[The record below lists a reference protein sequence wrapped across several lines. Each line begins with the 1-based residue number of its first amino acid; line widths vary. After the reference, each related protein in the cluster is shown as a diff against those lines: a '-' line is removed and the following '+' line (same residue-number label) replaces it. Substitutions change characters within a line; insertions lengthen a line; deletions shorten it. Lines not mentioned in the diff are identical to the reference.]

1 MKNLPN
7 HLSFFSPETG
17 GAPGEHHHSA
27 GKGGLAKMAYTVLG
41 AVVTLLV
48 VVILYLLFV
57 KPNQGETVSVLRF
70 SPQGSVERTTN
81 FTVTFSKNIISESEV
96 NKAVPQE
103 AIYFEPNLP
112 GKCRWIA
119 SNKLRFYPDIQLA
132 PATSY
137 TAIVSEKP
145 IASHGFRLVGKRRFF
160 FHTEPIRV
168 VNASLVVKYL
178 PGVRQS
184 VNLVGTIEFN
194 YKVDP
199 QKAQKYIRITSGKG
213 KKIPFRITTTSPD
226 RVISLIVP
234 NVPRGKKQKSIQLK
248 VLPGLVCVGGGSG
261 LAKTFQKP
269 ITLPGKTRLRV
280 ERVVPIR
287 ESNTQGRIRITF
299 NIPVQLDSSQQF
311 VSIRPAVK
319 YRILCE
325 GNSSLILGN
334 FTSDTSYVLTLR
346 KGLRAIDGSTL
357 PQDFSTTVQFKTITI
372 RPQLDWVGKGYYL
385 PLGGSLNLGVSTINV
400 RKLAIDVQ
408 KVFDNNLVYL
418 LNSVNNLSDIYDYG
432 WFDLKALGK
441 EIEHFEKVVRYEKN
455 QEVVTPISVKKYL
468 PEGKPGIYRIIARQS
483 SHRWNRVARWVLV
496 TNLGILAKKASND
509 LYVWVN
515 SLSDLNPVAD
525 ARVTVLSRNNQIIA
539 TQTTN
544 SEGIAVF
551 KNFTAL
557 SEGFTPYLITVKS
570 GEDFSF
576 LDLKNRQLSTSDFDV
591 GGTRMLQNGYSAFV
605 YPERD
610 IYRPGETVHLAT
622 IVREKEIRVPT
633 PFPVRLRILGPDEKI
648 VNEQQK
654 MLNEEG
660 AAEFQATI
668 ARYLKTGKY
677 TALILIGEKDEI
689 GRTTFN
695 VEDFIPDRMKVRLTT
710 DRDAYQTGSEMKIT
724 VDAVT
729 LFGPPASNRRV
740 RAKIALENADFSP
753 KQWRGFTFRDER
765 KSFPGD
771 YFDFDEKRL
780 DKNGRYVY
788 RYHIP
793 GNLNPPSGLRGIL
806 SATVLEPGGRG
817 VTAYKSVLIHPADV
831 YIGLRKVEPG
841 YAKINSGTKME
852 FVVVSPDGKA
862 IAKRPVRVEFYR
874 IYWHSILKRVN
885 GKYHYVSEKAESLV
899 KKFSLVS
906 AEKPQVFEVTP
917 ADYGKYRVVVR
928 DSKSRVSTSVT
939 FYASGWGYAPWAMD
953 HPEKIEIGLDKKAY
967 LPGDVARVQVRA
979 PFAGRLLLT
988 VERDGIL
995 FQKTYTLKGN
1005 TATINLPVKT
1015 SFEPNVYV
1023 SAHVIRSSL
1032 LLERNMPA
1040 RAFGIAPLFVDT
1052 RAKRLAVR
1060 LTVPEKMHSKRK
1072 LTVKFHV
1079 LHTQNRPTYVT
1090 IAAVD
1095 EGICQLTDFQ
1105 PPDPMNYF
1113 YGKKRLEVKSFDM
1126 YSVIL
1131 PEIKS
1136 QSSPGGG
1143 MVEAAR
1149 KRQISPVGV
1158 TRVKPVAFWSGLI
1171 KTDRDGRGQVTFNIP
1186 RFNGSLR
1193 VMAVAFSENKFG
1205 SQKKNVRIRDA
1216 IVLTPTFP
1224 RFVAST
1230 DSFVVPVNVFN
1241 GTEEDGAF
1249 RIELSAKGP
1258 VKVVGSK
1265 RREMHLAKGEEKAVY
1280 FDLKAKKT
1288 IGRIELYLQA
1298 QGNGAKTDRTVQI
1311 PLRPPVP
1318 FVTRSGSG
1326 TVTQDKPGE
1335 FRFPADYLPGTQS
1348 FSLTLSSFPAVQ
1360 FGRSLQYLLHY
1371 PYGCVEQVTSTVF
1384 PLLYFSDLA
1393 RVVEPALFR
1402 TNSADY
1408 YVNQGI
1414 ARLEAMQ
1421 LGNGKFSYW
1430 PGGDYVNPWGSIY
1443 ASHFLIEA
1451 KKKGYDVSSRS
1462 YRLLLKAL
1470 KGFARSYTNEG
1481 RANYERS
1488 AYACYVLA
1496 RAHQPDRATMLYLKN
1511 NLLPELPLYSRYQLA
1526 GAFGLTGDVQTALS
1540 LLPKKFT
1547 LPTGKTRE
1555 SGGNLNSPIRAQA
1568 IILTV
1573 LAEIDPS
1580 NPAIPIL
1587 VKELAKEA
1595 GKNGYWPSTQDNAF
1609 ALIAIAKAL
1618 KQNSRSAF
1626 TGHVQINGKQMATF
1640 DSKGGHFSSK
1650 EWDGRSVRIQIKGT
1664 GKCYY
1669 YWQAQG
1675 ISSRLNIPEED
1686 NDLIARRR
1694 YLTDKGNPLV
1704 YNTIRQGDL
1713 IVAEITIKAPDE
1725 SLKNVAVVD
1734 MLPAGFEIE
1743 NTRLQSRE
1751 GIPWIGKQNYH
1762 PAYVDVRD
1770 DRLIFYGNFHAGKLY
1785 KFYYSLRAVTAG
1797 KFILPPIHAEAMY
1810 DPQKSSVASSGS
1822 VRIIGAEE

>member
-1 MKNLPN
+1 MKNPHT
-7 HLSFFSPETG
+7 HLLFFSPEAG
-17 GAPGEHHHSA
+17 GGLTENGRSLS
-27 GKGGLAKMAYTVLG
+27 KGGLAKMAYTVLG
-41 AVVTLLV
+41 AIVTLLV
-48 VVILYLLFV
+48 VVVLYFLFV
-57 KPNQGETVSVLRF
+57 KPNRGETVSVLRF

-81 FTVTFSKNIISESEV
+81 FTVTFSKNVINTSEI
-96 NKAVPQE
+96 NKTVKE
-103 AIYFEPNLP
+103 KVIHFEPALP
-112 GKCRWIA
+112 GKYRWID
-119 SNKLRFYPDIQLA
+119 SDKLRFYPDIQMA

-137 TAIVSEKP
+137 TAIISDKP
-145 IASHGFRLVGKRRFF
+145 IASRGFRLVGKRRFS

-168 VNASLVVKYL
+168 INASLVVKYL
-178 PGVRQS
+178 PNITQS

-199 QKAQKYIRITSGKG
+199 QNAQKYIRITTGKG
-213 KKIPFRITTTSPD
+213 KKFSFRITTTSPD
-226 RVISLIVP
+226 RVISLVVP

-248 VLPGLVCVGGGSG
+248 VLPGLVCAGGGAG
-261 LAKTFQKP
+261 LAKTYQKP
-269 ITLPGKTRLRV
+269 ITLPGQTRLRV
-280 ERVVPIR
+280 NRVIPLR
-287 ESNTQGRIRITF
+287 ESTTRGRIRITF
-299 NIPVQLDSSQQF
+299 NIPVQLDSSRQF
-311 VSIRPAVK
+311 LSIRPAVN
-319 YRILCE
+319 YRIQSE
-325 GNSSLILGN
+325 GASSLILGN
-334 FTSDTSYVLTLR
+334 FLSDTSYVLTLR
-346 KGLRAIDGSTL
+346 KGLRAIDGSKL
-357 PQDFSTTVQFKTITI
+357 PENFSTTIQFKTITI

-418 LNSVNNLSDIYDYG
+418 LNSVDNLSDIYDYG
-432 WFDLKALGK
+432 WFDLRAMGK
-441 EIEHFEKVVRYEKN
+441 EIEHFEKIVRYEKN

-468 PEGKPGIYRIIARQS
+468 PDGKPGIYRIIARQS

-515 SLSDLNPVAD
+515 SLSDLTPVAH
-525 ARVTVLSRNNQIIA
+525 ARVKILSRNNQIMA

-551 KNFTAL
+551 KNFNAL

-591 GGTRMLQNGYSAFV
+591 GGTRMLQNGFSAFV

-610 IYRPGETVHLAT
+610 IYRPGETVHLAV
-622 IVREKEIRVPT
+622 IVRGQGIRVPT
-633 PFPVRLRILGPDEKI
+633 PFPVRLRVLGPDEKI
-648 VNEQQK
+648 VDEQQK

-660 AAEFQATI
+660 AAEFQTTI
-668 ARYLKTGKY
+668 ARYQKTGKY
-677 TALILIGEKDEI
+677 TALILVGETDEI
-689 GRTTFN
+689 GRTLFN
-695 VEDFIPDRMKVRLTT
+695 VEEFIPDRMKVRLTT
-710 DRDAYQTGSEMKIT
+710 DRDAYQTGDKMVIA

-753 KQWRGFTFRDER
+753 KRWRGFTFRDER
-765 KSFPGD
+765 KSFRGD
-771 YFDFDEKRL
+771 SFDFDEKRL
-780 DKNGRYVY
+780 DEHGHFTF

-793 GNLNPPSGLRGIL
+793 DDLNPPSGLRGIL

-831 YIGLRKVEPG
+831 YIGLRKIEPG
-841 YAKINSGTKME
+841 YAKVNSSTKME
-852 FVVVSPDGKA
+852 CVVVSPDGKA
-862 IAKRPVRVEFYR
+862 IANRPIQVEFYR

-885 GKYHYVSEKAESLV
+885 GKYRYVSEKAESLI
-899 KKFSLVS
+899 KKFPLVS
-906 AEKPQVFEVTP
+906 SENPREFEVTP
-917 ADYGKYRVVVR
+917 EDYGKYRVVVR
-928 DSKSRVSTSVT
+928 DLKSRVSTSVT
-939 FYASGWGYAPWAMD
+939 FYASGWGYVPWAMD

-967 LPGDVARVQVRA
+967 LPGEVAKVQVRA

-995 FQKTYTLKGN
+995 FQKTYTLKEN
-1005 TATINLPVKT
+1005 TATLDLPVKT

-1040 RAFGIAPLFVDT
+1040 RAFGVAPLFVDT
-1052 RAKRLAVR
+1052 RAKRLTVR
-1060 LTVPEKMHSKRK
+1060 LTVPESMHSKRN
-1072 LTVKFHV
+1072 LAVKFQV
-1079 LHTQNRPTYVT
+1079 FHTENKRAYVT

-1105 PPDPMNYF
+1105 APDPMNYF
-1113 YGKKRLEVKSFDM
+1113 YGKKRLEVESFDM

-1149 KRQISPVGV
+1149 KRHISPVGV

-1171 KTDRDGRGQVTFNIP
+1171 KTDRNGKGKVTFRIP

-1193 VMAVAFSENKFG
+1193 IMAVAFSQNKFG
-1205 SQKKNVRIRDA
+1205 SQKKNIVVRDP

-1241 GTEEDGAF
+1241 GTEKNGAF
-1249 RIELSAKGP
+1249 KVQLSAKGP
-1258 VKVVGSK
+1258 VDIVGSK
-1265 RREMHLAKGEEKAVY
+1265 FQEISLAKGEEKAVY

-1288 IGRIELYLQA
+1288 IGRIELHFQA
-1298 QGNGAKTDRTVQI
+1298 QGNGAKTDQTVQI

-1326 TVTQDKPGE
+1326 TVTRNKPGE
-1335 FRFPADYLPGTQS
+1335 FQFPADYLSGTQS
-1348 FSLTLSSFPAVQ
+1348 FSLTISSFPTVQ

-1393 RVVEPALFR
+1393 RVVEPDLFR

-1421 LGNGKFSYW
+1421 LRNGAFSYW
-1430 PGGDYVNPWGSIY
+1430 PGGNYVNQWGSIY

-1451 KKKGYDVSSRS
+1451 KKKGYNVSSRS

-1470 KGFARSYTNEG
+1470 RRFARGYTDEG
-1481 RANYERS
+1481 RQNYEQS

-1496 RAHQPDRATMLYLKN
+1496 RANQPDRSTMLYLKN
-1511 NLLPELPLYSRYQLA
+1511 NVLPELSLYSRYQLA

-1540 LLPKKFT
+1540 LLPKKFS
-1547 LPTGKTRE
+1547 LPTRKIRE

-1568 IILTV
+1568 IMLNV

-1587 VKELAKEA
+1587 VKKLSQEA

-1609 ALIAIAKAL
+1609 ALIAIAKVL
-1618 KQNSRSAF
+1618 KQNAPSAF
-1626 TGHVQINGKQMATF
+1626 TGSVEINGKQMAAF
-1640 DSKGGHFSSK
+1640 DSKGGHYSSK
-1650 EWDGRSVRIQIKGT
+1650 EWGGRSVRIQIEGT
-1664 GKCYY
+1664 GNCYY

-1675 ISSRLNIPEED
+1675 ISSRLNIPEAD
-1686 NDLIARRR
+1686 NNLIVRRR
-1694 YLTDKGNPLV
+1694 YLTEKGNPLV
-1704 YNTIRQGDL
+1704 YNTIHQGDL
-1713 IVAEITIKAPDE
+1713 IVAEIMIKVPSE

-1734 MLPAGFEIE
+1734 MLPAGLEIE
-1743 NTRLQSRE
+1743 NSRLQSRE
-1751 GIPWIGKQNYH
+1751 GIRWIGQQNYR
-1762 PAYVDVRD
+1762 PDYVDVRD
-1770 DRLIFYGNFHAGKLY
+1770 DRMIFYGNFTFGRSY

-1797 KFILPPIHAEAMY
+1797 TFILPPVQAEAMY

-1822 VRIIGAEE
+1822 VRVIGRE